1 MHLEGK
7 HDAYCGLYCGACPVF
22 IQTAAAV
29 AAGKTD
35 FSNPEGFCLGCK
47 SSVVSG
53 WCAECTL
60 KSCAKAKGYDTCADC
75 ADYPCDPMKGF
86 IEAGDWPY
94 HIETPYNI
102 ALIKKEGKAAWMNH
116 MIYLSAAGSTDLA
129 GTEHNYLSEI
139 LPELEGM
146 AQGITVR

>member
-7 HDAYCGLYCGACPVF
+7 RDAYCGLYCGACPVF

-75 ADYPCDPMKGF
+75 ADYPCEPMKGF

-116 MIYLSAAGSTDLA
+116 QKERWSCPGC
-129 GTEHNYLSEI
+129 GT
-139 LPELEGM
+139 
-146 AQGITVR
+146 AQDWYAKTCASCGKDQRGYEKKV